1 MKVIENGASVK
12 HIGLHIKFGNPK
24 YECARYGICE
34 FDSDVGFYTAHSEKV
49 DKRAYALLSL
59 TKTKQLSLLVDRNS
73 LTDKTD
79 KEHFGSGFF
88 IVEVAKE
95 LPRDISEKLG
105 INPCQIE
112 VGMYSISANKQ
123 HYKMVMDIKPIT
135 DSKSL
140 DCGCSKR
147 QIDRRVEAL

>member
-1 MKVIENGASVK
+1 MTIIKNGASVK

-59 TKTKQLSLLVDRNS
+59 TKNKQLSLLVDRNS

-88 IVEVAKE
+88 TVEVAKE
-95 LPRDISEKLG
+95 LPTDISDKLG
-105 INPCQIE
+105 IKPCQIE
-112 VGMYSISANKQ
+112 AGMYSISK
-123 HYKMVMDIKPIT
+123 HKDFYEVVMDTTSNKNFV
-135 DSKSL
+135 KA
-140 DCGCSKR
+140 DCGCTKNKQR
-147 QIDRRVEAL
+147 QNTE